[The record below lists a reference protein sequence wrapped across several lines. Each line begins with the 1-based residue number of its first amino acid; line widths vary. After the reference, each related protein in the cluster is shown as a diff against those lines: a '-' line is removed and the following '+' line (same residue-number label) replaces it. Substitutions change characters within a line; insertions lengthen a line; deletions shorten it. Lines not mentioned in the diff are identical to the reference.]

1 MRKNLFLSTLAT
13 VALVGWSCTSGP
25 ESSLQTSLDNNAA
38 TLSTALN
45 NITSST
51 SYQVLATPSVSGS
64 AAAAAYAPAV
74 DSTYTTINL
83 ADIAGEYEFNKAK
96 TYRKFKQ
103 PITVF
108 FTKVADNAK
117 MIVRLPVEK
126 LRKPNTLFLYNP
138 SDTLLTNNYVYT
150 LGKYYYS
157 YNRSLGWNYDMA
169 STINIDGTD
178 AGALDIQSSN
188 SSAAGYKFA
197 SGFDFGNGYSIKTQ
211 YTTGD
216 TAVSV
221 YSVYQGSTA
230 LYQETHTAI
239 KSSGRHRERE
249 YTLTI
254 GNVSIVRKAGPNSL
268 DSAKV
273 YVGGVLQASAKVELV
288 DLSSSDNTDVSIVSK
303 KREIKIT
310 FDDGTSKTVSELLG
324 TSITT
329 IRELFAT
336 LRQSYYA
343 TSIVDRIAV
352 TVYNSSN

>member
-13 VALVGWSCTSGP
+13 VALISWSCTSGP
-25 ESSLQTSLDNNAA
+25 ESSLQSSLENNAA
-38 TLSTALN
+38 VLNTALT
-45 NITSST
+45 NIASSN

-64 AAAAAYAPAV
+64 SSVASYAPAI
-74 DSTYTTINL
+74 DSTYTTITL
-83 ADIAGEYEFNKAK
+83 ADIAGEYEYNKAK
-96 TYRKFKQ
+96 TYKKFRQ

-108 FTKVADNAK
+108 FSRVADNPK
-117 MIVRLPVEK
+117 MIVRMPVEK
-126 LRKPNTLFLYNP
+126 LKKPHLLFVYNP
-138 SDTLLTNNYVYT
+138 ADTLLTNNYVYS
-150 LGKYYYS
+150 LSKYNYS
-157 YNRSLGWNYDMA
+157 YNRSLGWDYDMA

-188 SSAAGYKFA
+188 SQAAGYKFA
-197 SGFDFGNGYSIKTQ
+197 SGFDFGNGYSIKTG
-211 YTTGD
+211 YATGD
-216 TAVSV
+216 TAVAV

-230 LYQETHTAI
+230 LYQETYTAI
-239 KSSGRHRERE
+239 KSSGHHRERE

-254 GNVSIVRKAGPNSL
+254 GNVSIVRTNSM

-273 YVGGVLQASAKVELV
+273 YVGGVLQTSAKIELV
-288 DLSSSDNTDVSIVSK
+288 DLSSSDNTDQSIVCK

-310 FDDGTSKTVSELLG
+310 FDDGTSKTISELLG

-343 TSIVDRIAV
+343 TSIVDRIAW
-352 TVYNSSN
+352 TVYNTSN